1 MKLTNEFTVGA
12 DVEKVWRTLL
22 DMEGVASCLPG
33 ATIEAT
39 DEENVYK
46 GSMRMKIGPMTVS
59 YSGTAKLAEI
69 DESARCAVIALSAR
83 EAKGQGTA
91 MATITN
97 RVEPVN
103 GGARVMA
110 ETDLHI
116 TGPQARFGRGVMDDV
131 AGRMLEEFSSRLEQ
145 KITGPPEPEP
155 GAAGESVN
163 GARPASQPAP
173 EVLDVGAV
181 LSQTELVRRARA
193 IAPVALAF
201 LLLLVLLRRRTD

>member
-145 KITGPPEPEP
+145 KIIGPPEPAP
-155 GAAGESVN
+155 GAAEESVN

-193 IAPVALAF
+193 IAPIALAF
-201 LLLLVLLRRRTD
+201 LLLLVLLRRRSD